1 MMRGPR
7 PDPRGP
13 MRRVIAAE
21 KTAEANLYDLDC
33 GHRSSGAQHFALDA
47 LGAER
52 RCFQCGREELAA
64 WEASR

>member
-13 MRRVIAAE
+13 MRRVIAA
-21 KTAEANLYDLDC
+21 KATPEANVYELDC
-33 GHRSSGAQHFALDA
+33 GHTASGAQHFALDRP
-47 LGAER
+47 GAER
-52 RCFQCGREELAA
+52 RCFQCGREELAR